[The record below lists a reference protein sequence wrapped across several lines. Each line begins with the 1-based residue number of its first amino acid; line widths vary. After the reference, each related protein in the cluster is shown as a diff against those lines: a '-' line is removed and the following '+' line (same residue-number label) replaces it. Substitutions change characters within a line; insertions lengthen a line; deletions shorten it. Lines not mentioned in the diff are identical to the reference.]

1 MPIPMK
7 QPVFLLFLLAICPQ
21 LLGQVQIKGH
31 VTDDQNLS
39 LPGVTIQI
47 KNTLRGTITDND
59 GNYLLNTQPT
69 DTLVFSM
76 VGMTTQ
82 QIPVGNQT
90 EINVTLLTET
100 TMMDEV
106 VVVGYG
112 TQRVKDLTAP
122 VVTIKAEELS
132 RQATSNAMQALQGKV
147 PGLQIIN
154 SGVPGSSANVKI
166 RGVGSIGDYAN
177 PLYVVDGV
185 FTDNIDFLGAGDIE
199 DITVLK
205 DASAAAIYG
214 VRAANGVI
222 LVTTKKGF
230 SEKPSISYEGYYG
243 LQVPVNILKMAT
255 RDQYVELLNE
265 ANADISGY
273 VPKNAENYPAS
284 TDWYQELVR
293 TAPMTGH
300 SIDISGGDKKTSYSF
315 GGSYLYQEG
324 IMDSDNDYNRYNVR
338 GRLDQEVNNYI
349 KIGLNT
355 IISNYFRHLPNENAF
370 FGAYV
375 NPPVY
380 APFNDENTQAYP
392 LLFDAPQNYGFGNQY
407 GNPVAAAHYYD
418 NYEKTNKVVF
428 NGYIEIKPV
437 TDKLTLRISYNQD
450 HTNRMSRNYTPAFNV
465 GGSQGVRQSYLNK
478 VFGNTSKQI
487 LDNTITWNDN
497 EGKLYYSIMVGQSTR
512 IERLD
517 DLEGYAKDVP
527 GFDEQSKYLSTGSY
541 KDRDSDDRAERH
553 NSLSFFTRGTLNYAD
568 KYLATLTFRADGSQ
582 KFQKKWGYFP
592 SVGLGWNISREAFME
607 NQRIFSYLKI
617 RASWGLLGNSNVPA
631 NSNLVLGQTGAGASA
646 IFGDRLVDGIGAQT
660 VIPYSMDWEVVNEFD
675 VGFDFTLTGG
685 NVSGELDL
693 FRRVTHDVIFFSPIP
708 TGGGEVEQL
717 RNNGKVL
724 NEGIEFSL
732 SWRKEMA
739 NGIGMNL
746 GFNATLLKNEVLE
759 LKGRNNIP
767 GASVRGNF
775 TTRTAEG
782 HPIGSF
788 YGFEIAGVYASES
801 EALLDPVD
809 QAIKNA
815 GFFRYKDQNN
825 DERINEED
833 KVYLG
838 SPIPWLTSGID
849 ASFTYRSFDLN
860 ISLYGQLGNKILN
873 AKRMNRDVFADG
885 NYDEDFYDNRWTES
899 NRSDKYPSA
908 AAYNFSFIQQAND
921 FFVENGS
928 FIRIQ
933 NIQAGYTTDKIGFI
947 PRLRIYISAQRPLT
961 LFSYKGFSPEV
972 GGSPIASGVDNSVH
986 PLQAVYSLGLKANF

>member
-450 HTNRMSRNYTPAFNV
+450 HTNRMSRNYSPAFNV

-527 GFDEQSKYLSTGSY
+527 GIDEQSKYLSTGSY

-908 AAYNFSFIQQAND
+908 AAYNYSFIQQAND

>member
-527 GFDEQSKYLSTGSY
+527 GIDEQSKYLSTGSY

-908 AAYNFSFIQQAND
+908 AAYNYSFIQQAND